1 MDNDDLQDRSSTDS
15 YKAGV
20 QLGMLYADVKSYLT
34 AAGRDEDDT
43 ELKAFLVLLEALA
56 DVPEA
61 ADAIAK
67 ARTAWDEH

>member
-1 MDNDDLQDRSSTDS
+1 MTTHDHQESSSSDS

-20 QLGMLYADVKSYLT
+20 QLGMLYADVKSYLA
-34 AAGRDEDDT
+34 AAGRDENDT
-43 ELKAFLVLLEALA
+43 DLKAFLVLLEALG

-67 ARTAWDEH
+67 AKAAWDEH